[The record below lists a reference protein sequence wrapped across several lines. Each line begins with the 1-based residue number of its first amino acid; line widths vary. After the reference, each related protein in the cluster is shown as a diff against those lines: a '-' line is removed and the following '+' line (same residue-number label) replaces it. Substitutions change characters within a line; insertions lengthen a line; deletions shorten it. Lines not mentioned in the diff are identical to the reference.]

1 MSDDTRNEATEP
13 AEASKSA
20 DNDGSIDLSK
30 LDSVDKL
37 PKWAQDELKRARQD
51 AANYRTRLNSVS
63 DELRAK
69 IEGEFN
75 SQIEALNGELAE
87 LKAKAE
93 EATLWQMK
101 LDAALEVGVSG
112 KHLKDFAERLRGT
125 TFDELK
131 ADAEQAMSIY
141 NIGTD
146 KATDPTAGL
155 GGNGPKTKPEDAF
168 GNFIKSSLGW

>member
-1 MSDDTRNEATEP
+1 MSDNTRNETTEP
-13 AEASKSA
+13 AEAPTSA
-20 DNDGSIDLSK
+20 DNDGGVDLSQ
-30 LDSVDKL
+30 LDSADRL
-37 PKWAQDELKRARQD
+37 PKRAEDGWKGGRQD
-51 AANYRTRLNSVS
+51 AANCRSRLHGGAGA
-63 DELRAK
+63 LRAK

-75 SQIEALNGELAE
+75 SQIEALNGELTE

-125 TFDELK
+125 TFEELK

-155 GGNGPKTKPEDAF
+155 GG
-168 GNFIKSSLGW
+168 